1 MSQLNRNLG
10 PMLKETAKSE
20 EVEKVDKKQSD
31 HHEVNLKGTLIS
43 VFFVGIVI
51 VAMWVA
57 VYLMY
62 VAR

>member
-10 PMLKETAKSE
+10 PMLKETAKSK
-20 EVEKVDKKQSD
+20 EVEEVDKKQSD
-31 HHEVNLKGTLIS
+31 HEVNLKGTLIS